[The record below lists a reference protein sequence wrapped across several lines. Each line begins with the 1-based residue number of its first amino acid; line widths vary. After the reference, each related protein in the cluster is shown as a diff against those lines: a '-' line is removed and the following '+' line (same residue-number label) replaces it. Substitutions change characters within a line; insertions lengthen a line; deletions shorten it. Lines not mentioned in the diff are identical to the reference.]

1 MDSQKIKKQANQRA
15 KEAKWLLYQPHACY
29 RMRPSSVSFWRLSHL
44 RQLKLVAQKLSHSED
59 ALRGLTRSQWS
70 FQTCFVFLIE
80 NLEGNNLLSIQR
92 KLETLGYKAVS
103 KEI

>member
-1 MDSQKIKKQANQRA
+1 MWYSA
-15 KEAKWLLYQPHACY
+15 KLLFYQPHAYY
-29 RMRPSSVSFWRLSHL
+29 RMRPSPISFCRLSHL
-44 RQLKLVAQKLSHSED
+44 RQLELVAQKLSHSKH
-59 ALRGLTRSQWS
+59 ALRGFTRSQRS